1 MKTFFRK
8 LLRQR
13 QEKIEHRPP
22 ATGIPAGNPRHP
34 APALHRELPHPRRM
48 ARSSRSYCE
57 EEANHDRW
65 VEGLSPRAVAFAA
78 MDLEPPRRSRWRKE
92 GPPHPYEIWRI
103 ERHAALLRRIERE
116 HLYSAL

>member
-1 MKTFFRK
+1 MNTFFKK

-13 QEKIEHRPP
+13 QEKTEQRPP
-22 ATGIPAGNPRHP
+22 ATGMPAGNPRHP
-34 APALHRELPHPRRM
+34 ELPHPRRM

-57 EEANHDRW
+57 EEAHHDRW

-78 MDLEPPRRSRWRKE
+78 MDLEPPRRRSRWRKE